1 MDNILIFLMFMIEC
15 RNIIWICGKN
25 THSQLKYL
33 NQFPSVDYSLRY
45 SWRSDTMKQN
55 LKVSMHQAL
64 YTKIDEDSKG
74 TEGRRRRSWPTKH
87 YQQAKFAKGKA
98 IQWHLSHICK
108 DPYSIE
114 GHILS
119 FWEDIFLEG
128 HNSAL

>member
-55 LKVSMHQAL
+55 LKVSMH
-64 YTKIDEDSKG
+64 
-74 TEGRRRRSWPTKH
+74 
-87 YQQAKFAKGKA
+87 
-98 IQWHLSHICK
+98 
-108 DPYSIE
+108 
-114 GHILS
+114 
-119 FWEDIFLEG
+119 
-128 HNSAL
+128 